1 MRFWKRRGTLAISP
15 MRGRKA
21 PDAAVGG
28 HSQQRTA
35 VLAPVPAAVVRPCDA
50 LSLQGALDATRHGPI
65 DTVTGSVANAALR
78 CHALDR

>member
-1 MRFWKRRGTLAISP
+1 MRFWKRGGTLAISP

-35 VLAPVPAAVVRPCDA
+35 ALAPVPAAVVRPCDA
-50 LSLQGALDATRHGPI
+50 LSLQGALGCDAARPDRYRDRFCGEC
-65 DTVTGSVANAALR
+65 GAAVPR
-78 CHALDR
+78 A